1 MDNKLL
7 KEDRRHGTPGFP
19 VGFYQQARTPQ
30 EGILD
35 FHWHEEIEFL
45 RVTSGRAIFQ
55 IGLSAYEVSAG
66 EALFIPGGLLHGG
79 YPLDASDC
87 AYEALVCDLG
97 WLDGGPDDAISAR
110 YLRPLQRGRSG
121 PPHHWTRDTPWG
133 KSAVAR
139 IAELQ
144 ALEHA
149 AEPARELRVKAGLLN
164 LIADL
169 IDAGQWQPRSQADE
183 GESHA
188 AERLKEALVYME
200 TNFARKLSLRELAGV
215 AGMSEGHFSRM
226 FKAYMRRTPVEY
238 LNRYRIRYAAGRLSA
253 SDSTISEVAL
263 EAGFDNFSY
272 FIKLFRGIYGCT
284 PSAYRTAGVPD
295 RGLSASSRESR
306 DMKKE

>member
-1 MDNKLL
+1 MDNKWL

-97 WLDGGPDDAISAR
+97 WLDGGPDDAISVR

-121 PPHHWTRDTPWG
+121 PPHHWTPDTPWG
-133 KSAVAR
+133 AEALAA
-139 IAELQ
+139 IAAIQ

-149 AEPARELRVKAGLLN
+149 AEPVRALRVKAGLLN

-169 IDAGQWQPRSQADE
+169 IDAGQWQSRSHSDE
-183 GESHA
+183 GDSHA
-188 AERLKEALVYME
+188 AERLKEVLVYME
-200 TNFARKLSLRELAGV
+200 TNFARKLSLRELADV
-215 AGMSEGHFSRM
+215 AGMSEGHFSRT
-226 FKAYMRRTPVEY
+226 FKAYMRRTPIEY
-238 LNRYRIRYAAGRLSA
+238 LNRHRIRYAAGRLAA
-253 SDSTISEVAL
+253 SDSTISEAAL

-272 FIKLFRGIYGCT
+272 FIKLFRSIYGCT
-284 PSAYRTAGVPD
+284 PRAYRMAGSAG
-295 RGLSASSRESR
+295 RGGPATSGE
-306 DMKKE
+306 MKKE

>member
-19 VGFYQQARTPQ
+19 VGFYQQARTSQ

-45 RVTSGRAIFQ
+45 RVTSGRAVFQ

-121 PPHHWTRDTPWG
+121 PPHHWTPHTPWG
-133 KSAVAR
+133 QEA
-139 IAELQ
+139 IASIAAIQ
-144 ALEHA
+144 RLEHA
-149 AEPARELRVKAGLLN
+149 ADPARELRVKAGLLT
-164 LIADL
+164 LFADL
-169 IDAGQWQPRSQADE
+169 IDAGQWQSRSPADE
-183 GESHA
+183 GESHS
-188 AERLKEALVYME
+188 AERLKQTLVYME
-200 TNFARKLSLRELAGV
+200 TNFARKLSLRELADV

-238 LNRYRIRYAAGRLSA
+238 LNRHRIRYAAGRLTA
-253 SDSTISEVAL
+253 SESTISEVAL

-284 PSAYRTAGVPD
+284 PSAYRKAGSAD
-295 RGLSASSRESR
+295 KGLASHAQ
-306 DMKKE
+306 KQKE